1 MSDIKFEFSE
11 VAINGLSQ
19 LRYSF
24 INEEKI
30 DIPFDISPIE
40 YVSKTYSNTTTYI
53 HSHSFYNIIWFLEG
67 EGVHIFNFKEF
78 KVKTNTIYMLA
89 PSQIH
94 QFQNL
99 NNIKGYTISFTED
112 FLQHLDP
119 SIILHIKYGLFYQ
132 FNNQFEYTISHK
144 TSSVL
149 ENIVSAMIEEYNSS
163 EVYALR
169 LTYLASLFTL
179 FVLTILRA
187 SNSTKINPNDES
199 YDIFINFINKIDNNF
214 CRLHTVKDYI
224 SLLNIPLSVLAN
236 ATHKHGLTTPLK
248 LINARILL
256 EAKRLLRYS
265 PSRIKEIS
273 AYLGFEDPSYFVKFF
288 KRNIGMTPADYREQ

>member
-40 YVSKTYSNTTTYI
+40 YVSKTYSNTTTNI

-67 EGVHIFNFKEF
+67 EGVHIINFKEF

-119 SIILHIKYGLFYQ
+119 SIILHIKYGLFT
-132 FNNQFEYTISHK
+132 NLTIS
-144 TSSVL
+144 
-149 ENIVSAMIEEYNSS
+149 
-163 EVYALR
+163 
-169 LTYLASLFTL
+169 
-179 FVLTILRA
+179 
-187 SNSTKINPNDES
+187 
-199 YDIFINFINKIDNNF
+199 
-214 CRLHTVKDYI
+214 
-224 SLLNIPLSVLAN
+224 LN
-236 ATHKHGLTTPLK
+236 TQF
-248 LINARILL
+248 
-256 EAKRLLRYS
+256 
-265 PSRIKEIS
+265 RIKH
-273 AYLGFEDPSYFVKFF
+273 LPF
-288 KRNIGMTPADYREQ
+288 